1 MSILLHVIK
10 IFTFIY
16 LNNII
21 AIEKQNS
28 IYKNLQKKGIK
39 MEDKYPKAYKEVIEI
54 LKYVPKESIDK
65 IPQDIIDTYRENM
78 DNDYNFKVDIN
89 KSFEEQELLDET
101 KAILANIFRDYWAT
115 PHQKKAIINKEK
127 YERQKLEEEK
137 IKKYNPD
144 DLFKNTRENKNT
156 QEEHNLLMEIKKENF
171 FEKIITIVK
180 KIFHIK

>member
-1 MSILLHVIK
+1 
-10 IFTFIY
+10 
-16 LNNII
+16 
-21 AIEKQNS
+21 
-28 IYKNLQKKGIK
+28 

-54 LKYVPKESIDK
+54 LKYVPKENIDK

-115 PHQKKAIINKEK
+115 PHQKEAIINKEK

-144 DLFKNTRENKNT
+144 DLFKNTRENENT
-156 QEEHNLLMEIKKENF
+156 QEEHNLLMEIKKERF

-180 KIFHIK
+180 KIFHIE